1 MQGGLEILIEMSIA
15 WDDAVKIKKKK
26 RKTRNLSNRG
36 LYRPKQRNSK
46 RNEG

>member
-1 MQGGLEILIEMSIA
+1 MQSGLEILTEIYIG
-15 WDDAVKIKKKK
+15 DRQNKKSE
-26 RKTRNLSNRG
+26 RKTRNCSNRG